1 MTRRARRLLLGGAAL
16 LALAAA
22 GLVVCGW
29 LLVRPH
35 RTAVGPPP
43 AAFATESVEFTTSDG
58 LALSGWFV
66 RGAPR
71 AGAVVLMHGIR
82 SDRRENVGVAQELA
96 RRRFSVLLFDFR
108 AEGESEGGSIS
119 IGARESEDARAALD
133 LVRRELPGEKVGAI
147 GRSMGG
153 AAALLGGGPL
163 PFDALVLESVY
174 PDIEQATDARMRLNL
189 GAIGPW
195 FSQLLLVQL
204 RPWLRIGV
212 DDLRPVDAV
221 RRLRAPLMVLVGDHD
236 RFLPVAEAKRVFDAA
251 PPSTAAQPK
260 EFWVVPGADH
270 EELRHDAPAEYDR
283 KVVGFLEKWLRR

>member
-1 MTRRARRLLLGGAAL
+1 MTRRARRLLLGGVAL
-16 LALAAA
+16 LVIAAA
-22 GLVVCGW
+22 GVAVCGW

-35 RTAVGPPP
+35 RTVVGPPP
-43 AAFATESVEFTTSDG
+43 AAFATESVRFTTSGG

-108 AEGESEGGSIS
+108 AEGESEGGTIS
-119 IGARESEDARAALD
+119 IGAHESEDARAALD
-133 LVRRELPGEKVGAI
+133 FVRREVPGERVGAI

-174 PDIEQATDARMRLNL
+174 PDIEQATDARMRLHL

-195 FSQLLLVQL
+195 FTPLLLVQL
-204 RPWLRIGV
+204 RPWLGV
-212 DDLRPVDAV
+212 GPDELRPVDAV
-221 RRLRAPLMVLVGDHD
+221 KRARSPLLVLVGDRD
-236 RFLPVAEAKRVFDAA
+236 RFLPVDEAKRVYDAA
-251 PPSTAAQPK
+251 PPSTDAQPK
-260 EFWVVPGADH
+260 EFWAVPGADH
-270 EELRHDAPAEYDR
+270 EELRHEAPAEYDR
-283 KVVGFLEKWLRR
+283 RVVGFLEKWLRR